1 MGKEPLRRGAEEAG
15 EGIIE
20 GDRKHW
26 LNIK

>member
-20 GDRKHW
+20 GAGKNW